1 MELYKMTD
9 HIFNNDT
16 DTKPSSL
23 LDHANHEAELSAL
36 IVSQLRQAPT
46 VREAARQMLAEQLG
60 RLRPFPNPDALFIH
74 REDAGGADP
83 APLCLTDVLLHALM
97 GDRVYL
103 DDPQAV
109 LSTRKDSSHVAY
121 TLPGFGVGAFRAMC
135 EDLISQLPGY
145 LKFRLNAYWEVD
157 EPTFKSIPG
166 ESAVTGTR
174 EEVFGTLQSWIYG
187 HAIRLAKGRGELDAQ
202 DETRLL
208 RVVGD
213 TDANGRYGLSLR
225 TPQGT
230 LLPLAGVYAATANDV
245 DVMPL
250 TADGSHGGIY
260 LLTPAAG
267 VEKFAT
273 VSEMSAALTHRLEQ
287 DATRYLLAG
296 CLSLADQMS
305 LDSIPAGALQVE
317 YSRLKEKPASHWM
330 TRLREKQLRD
340 INHLLADAPSMD
352 AEFEAR
358 LQMFDDASRL
368 DDLDEALNVR
378 YLALLAFIQER
389 RLPDGIRF
397 AAAEDR
403 HRYDRLAAEQSR
415 CEALMQA
422 QMAGTE
428 SPEIFARNEIAAYL
442 MKHLGFTVDPAKVTI
457 NLPDEMAFASG
468 PLNAVYTD
476 TLLGFALNG
485 LPELDLQ
492 RGPNVEVDP
501 AYAHSR
507 LDFEFICRLLKDLD
521 LKQRFESELERRY
534 RDQTT
539 LDAMA
544 ALRAS
549 TIALSAWAAKLQG
562 HLSDRG
568 LALVEQAQSNLG
580 SSRALSVGG
589 LYLKGGDRRLEDV
602 VVIRETHG
610 DDAFYVLYAPGHPS
624 GRDLFDFDSWR
635 KLSFEVGGWT
645 ASARGAQYLLDQ
657 TVVNADQHVVPYI
670 ESLRL
675 KPSAWNVDSVLFVT
689 VNASSFTEAMSSLSH
704 YKIEQM
710 LTRNR
715 IVSSAR
721 APHITRQDRMAAV
734 VLEQRVSAL
743 QKAYDSFGVI
753 PWRAAARQ
761 ECERLIDKHL
771 KASGVP
777 GRIDPDTVFFD
788 LDGSTGDGE
797 PDFGRYTTLRCLTDL
812 FMVGYSEEDY
822 AFAPDAAVYSSI
834 GQDVSALSGAFVDE
848 MIRGSNYAD
857 EYIAE
862 LRRHTQGLTNSPPP
876 RVRALFAR
884 KTHYELR
891 RDALTEYIAGRLT
904 PDQYMWLVRMAS
916 SLDSSIV
923 GNTAQTP
930 GSFHLLMMEHK
941 AFAGIYVFKPAQD
954 NARLGAWV
962 YTPGAP
968 DGHLFRQEEDVVR
981 SVARPGMSRYY
992 YDRVPYRAQRIIG
1005 SLMQKLEMSSVIDG
1019 NPYMVSH
1026 STPIK
1031 SLEGLHGIA
1040 VQHLIVDIDAQTE
1053 SVAERRLLNTYTFIR
1068 KYGGY
1073 LADLNPMTKLVWTA
1087 LHAAVDLYRGVQAYQ
1102 DGDRARAR
1110 GYFAKA
1116 AFGAFKA
1123 GRQARSIRKA
1133 EKLKQLEKAKNSSG
1147 SLARS

>member
-1 MELYKMTD
+1 MTD
-9 HIFNNDT
+9 HIFNNDIH
-16 DTKPSSL
+16 TKPGSL
-23 LDHANHEAELSAL
+23 LDHASNEAELSAL
-36 IVSQLRQAPT
+36 IVSQLRQVPT
-46 VREAARQMLAEQLG
+46 VRDAARQMLAEQL
-60 RLRPFPNPDALFIH
+60 RQLRPFPNPDALFIH

-83 APLCLTDVLLHALM
+83 APLCLTDVLLHAFM

-121 TLPGFGVGAFRAMC
+121 TLPGFGADAFRTMC
-135 EDLISQLPGY
+135 EDLIAQLPGY
-145 LKFRLNAYWEVD
+145 LKFSLNAYWEVD

-166 ESAVTGTR
+166 ESAVSGTR
-174 EEVFGTLQSWIYG
+174 EEIFGTLQSWIYG
-187 HAIRLAKGRGELDAQ
+187 HAIRLAVGRGELDAQ
-202 DETRLL
+202 DETRLS

-213 TDANGRYGLSLR
+213 TEAKGCYGLSLR
-225 TPQGT
+225 TSQGT
-230 LLPLAGVYAATANDV
+230 LLPLAGVYAATADDV
-245 DVMPL
+245 DAMPL
-250 TADGSHGGIY
+250 TDDGSHAGVY
-260 LLTPAAG
+260 LFTPAAG

-273 VSEMSAALTHRLEQ
+273 VSAMSAALMHRLEQ

-296 CLSLADQMS
+296 CLSLEDQTS
-305 LDSIPAGALQVE
+305 LDSTPAGALQVE
-317 YSRLKEKPASHWM
+317 YSLLKEKPASHWM
-330 TRLREKQLRD
+330 TRLREKQLSD
-340 INHLLADAPSMD
+340 LDHLLAHAPSMEAECD
-352 AEFEAR
+352 AEAR
-358 LQMFDDASRL
+358 LQMFDDAIRL
-368 DDLDEALNVR
+368 DDLEEALNVR
-378 YLALLAFIQER
+378 YLDLLAFIQER

-397 AAAEDR
+397 AAPEDR
-403 HRYDRLAAEQSR
+403 HRYDTLVAEQTR
-415 CEALMQA
+415 CEGLMQA
-422 QMAGTE
+422 QMAGIE

-457 NLPDEMAFASG
+457 NLPDEMPFASG
-468 PLNAVYTD
+468 PLNAVYTH
-476 TLLGFALNG
+476 TLLGFALDG

-492 RGPNVEVDP
+492 LRPSVEVD
-501 AYAHSR
+501 AVYSHQR
-507 LDFEFICRLLKDLD
+507 LDFDFISRLLKDLD
-521 LKQRFESELERRY
+521 LKQRFEHELERRY
-534 RDQTT
+534 REQTT
-539 LDAMA
+539 RDAMA

-568 LALVEQAQSNLG
+568 LALIERAQSNLG
-580 SSRALSVGG
+580 STRALSVGG

-602 VVIRETHG
+602 VVIREGDG

-624 GRDLFDFDSWR
+624 GRDMFDFDSWR
-635 KLSFEVGGWT
+635 KLSFEIGGWT

-675 KPSAWNVDSVLFVT
+675 KPSAWNVDSVLFVN
-689 VNASSFTEAMSSLSH
+689 VEASSFTEAVSSLSH

-715 IVSSAR
+715 IVSSTR
-721 APHITRQDRMAAV
+721 APYITRQDRMAAV
-734 VLEQRVSAL
+734 VLGHRISAL

-771 KASGVP
+771 KDSGVP
-777 GRIDPDTVFFD
+777 GSIDPDTVFFD
-788 LDGSTGDGE
+788 LDGSSVNGE

-822 AFAPDAAVYSSI
+822 AFGPDAAVYSSI

-848 MIRGSNYAD
+848 MIRGSDYAD
-857 EYIAE
+857 EYISE

-876 RVRALFAR
+876 RLRGLFAR

-904 PDQYMWLVRMAS
+904 PDQYMWIVRMAA

-930 GSFHLLMMEHK
+930 GTLHLLMMEHK
-941 AFAGIYVFKPAQD
+941 TFDGLYVFRPDKD
-954 NARLGAWV
+954 SARLGAWV

-1005 SLMQKLEMSSVIDG
+1005 TLMQKLEMSPVVDG
-1019 NPYMVSH
+1019 ELYAVGY
-1026 STPIK
+1026 STPIR

-1087 LHAAVDLYRGVQAYQ
+1087 LHASVDLYRGVQAYQ

-1133 EKLKQLEKAKNSSG
+1133 EKLKQLEKAKNSAG

>member
-1 MELYKMTD
+1 MTD
-9 HIFNNDT
+9 SIFNHYPRP
-16 DTKPSSL
+16 KPGSL
-23 LDHANHEAELSAL
+23 VDHANNEAELSAL
-36 IVSQLRQAPT
+36 IVSQLRHAPT
-46 VREAARQMLAEQLG
+46 LRETARQVLAEQLG
-60 RLRPFPNPDALFIH
+60 EVTPFPNPDALFIH
-74 REDAGGADP
+74 RQYAGGADP
-83 APLCLTDVLLHALM
+83 APLCLTDTLLHALM

-109 LSTRKDSSHVAY
+109 LSMRKDSAHVAY
-121 TLPGFGVGAFRAMC
+121 TLPGFPLGAFRTMC
-135 EDLISQLPGY
+135 ADLINKMPGY
-145 LKFRLNAYWEVD
+145 LKFSLNAYWEVD
-157 EPTFKSIPG
+157 EPMFKTIPG

-174 EEVFGTLQSWIYG
+174 EEVFGTLQSWVFG
-187 HAIRLAKGRGELDAQ
+187 HAIRLAVGRGELNTQ

-213 TDANGRYGLSLR
+213 ADAKGRYAVSLR
-225 TPQGT
+225 TSQGG
-230 LLPLAGVYAATANDV
+230 LLPLAGVYAAAVNDV
-245 DVMPL
+245 DVIPL
-250 TADGSHGGIY
+250 TEDDSPMGVY
-260 LLTPAAG
+260 LFSPAGG

-273 VSEMSAALTHRLEQ
+273 LTAMSAALTQRLEQ
-287 DATRYLLAG
+287 NATEYRLAG
-296 CLSLADQMS
+296 CLSLQDQSS
-305 LDSIPAGALQVE
+305 LDSNPAGALQAE
-317 YSRLKEKPASHWM
+317 YSLLKEKPASHLIS
-330 TRLREKQLRD
+330 RLREKQLSD
-340 INHLLADAPSMD
+340 LNHLLAHAPSMD
-352 AEFEAR
+352 AEPAAR
-358 LQMFDDASRL
+358 LRMFDDATRL
-368 DDLDEALNVR
+368 DDLEEALNVR
-378 YLALLAFIQER
+378 YLDLLAFIQER
-389 RLPDGIRF
+389 RLPDWIRF
-397 AAAEDR
+397 AAPEDR
-403 HRYDRLAAEQSR
+403 LRYDTLAAEQAR
-415 CEALMQA
+415 CEGLMQA

-428 SPEIFARNEIAAYL
+428 SPEIYARNEIADYL
-442 MKHLGFTVDPAKVTI
+442 MKHLGFTVDPSRVTI
-457 NLPDEMAFASG
+457 NLPDEMPFATG
-468 PLNAVYTD
+468 PLNAVYTH
-476 TLLGFALNG
+476 TLLGFALEG
-485 LPELDLQ
+485 LPELDARLSP
-492 RGPNVEVDP
+492 GVEVDP
-501 AYAHSR
+501 AYSHPR
-507 LDFEFICRLLKDLD
+507 LDFDFICRLLKDLD
-521 LKQRFESELERRY
+521 LKQRFESELEHRY
-534 RDQTT
+534 REQAT

-568 LALVEQAQSNLG
+568 LALIERAQSNFG
-580 SSRALSVGG
+580 SNRALSVGA
-589 LYLKGGDRRLEDV
+589 LYLKGGDRRLEDA
-602 VVIRETHG
+602 VVIRETNG

-624 GRDLFDFDSWR
+624 GRDVFDFDNWR

-645 ASARGAQYLLDQ
+645 ACARGAQYLLDQ

-675 KPSAWNVDSVLFVT
+675 KPSAWNVDSVQFVT
-689 VNASSFTEAMSSLSH
+689 VDASSFTGALSSLSH

-721 APHITRQDRMAAV
+721 ARYITRQDRMAAV
-734 VLEQRVSAL
+734 VLEQRISAL
-743 QKAYDSFGVI
+743 QKAYDGFGVI

-788 LDGSTGDGE
+788 LEGSTGNGE

-822 AFAPDAAVYSSI
+822 AFGPDAAVYSSI
-834 GQDVSALSGAFVDE
+834 GQDVSALSGAFVDQ

-857 EYIAE
+857 EYITD

-876 RVRALFAR
+876 RVRGLFAR

-891 RDALTEYIAGRLT
+891 RDALTEYMAGRLT
-904 PDQYMWLVRMAS
+904 PDHYMWLVRMAS

-930 GSFHLLMMEHK
+930 GTLHLLMMEHK
-941 AFAGIYVFKPAQD
+941 TFAGIYVFKPDQD

-981 SVARPGMSRYY
+981 SVARPGMTRYY

-1005 SLMQKLEMSSVIDG
+1005 TLMQKLEMSPVIDG
-1019 NPYMVSH
+1019 KPYTVSH
-1026 STPIK
+1026 STPIR

-1073 LADLNPMTKLVWTA
+1073 LADLHPMTKLVWTA
-1087 LHAAVDLYRGVQAYQ
+1087 VHASVDLYRGVQAYQ
-1102 DGDRARAR
+1102 DGDRERAR
-1110 GYFAKA
+1110 GFFAKA

-1123 GRQARSIRKA
+1123 GRQVRSMRKA
-1133 EKLKQLEKAKNSSG
+1133 EKLKQLEKAKNSTG